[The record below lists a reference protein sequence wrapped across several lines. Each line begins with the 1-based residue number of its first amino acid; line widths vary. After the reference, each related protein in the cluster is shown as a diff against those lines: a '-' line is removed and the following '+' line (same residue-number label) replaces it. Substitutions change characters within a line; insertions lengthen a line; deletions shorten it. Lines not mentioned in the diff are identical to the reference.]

1 MDTRRELTAGCRG
14 IEVRRLMSDVSIIV
28 SGFSPQISD
37 ILLSCLQ
44 VSGRWPETAPPG
56 DLQNVNTISVLNHLI
71 F

>member
-1 MDTRRELTAGCRG
+1 
-14 IEVRRLMSDVSIIV
+14 MSDVSIIV